1 MNVNHRNGFAFV
13 SSRPFVRADDISL
26 SGVPNMN
33 KPLHSAPATGDAAE
47 KASALK
53 STGRWRHW
61 SLRVLAAAL
70 LAGGAG
76 TAMAGTDLASEPI
89 FGRSSDVKP
98 NLMVLMDTSNSM
110 TWTHMPD
117 NMELPRPSTVLST
130 DTTHVYYRQSMG
142 YKSHLCNSLYYNPD
156 RQYVL
161 PKDHLGASLPLP
173 SFTAAPYNYYQD
185 SLGVPPPEVS
195 PAGTVDL
202 SQYFRAHDSNTV
214 SNVAFSAPDPAQPAY
229 YVEWIHAG
237 VPNPNHF
244 EVMDPSYK
252 SLYCGSRDWY
262 WGPLGSD
269 TGQATTFEIWWYSAP
284 YRGHWR
290 RTLVT
295 GAAQQQNFAIWYTY
309 YRTRLS
315 MTKSAMAR
323 AMDNLDARY
332 RLGFVTALPGLPLS
346 GQFPP
351 ALTINDYAV
360 KPGRFLGVDT
370 FSGMHRA
377 DWYATLKNQTAEG
390 TSPMREAL
398 ARVGRYYGGRED
410 SINLGMPATGNK
422 NPIVDACQRNYTIM
436 TTDGYWNVNHELQG
450 GGPLQLDGVTRVGNQ
465 DGGAAYTPDDG
476 LIPRGVFESQAG
488 ALPASISET
497 RTNTFLL
504 EDCNQAT
511 VNRKWTTQLIQTTTN
526 TFLNVD
532 SSGGGGIW
540 VQKRQIRNQQ
550 RTWKVR
556 RTDLRNELRTNSFK
570 EIIRQHT
577 AGLNENTVLVPNCN
591 APYDAAPYSNCT
603 TISNQVSASN
613 PSCQAA
619 SGTSP
624 DWLHTI
630 CEPISVTAGV
640 EVCPNPANL
649 LPGQT
654 CVLNVPVNGMNNTL
668 VSGSDCSN
676 AAATS
681 SNGWIST
688 SCAIEDELITSVA
701 TCLPNINAGS
711 GNRTCS
717 SVDTGWLPSPLAE
730 PPQAIACTKQ
740 NPTQPPHVF
749 VDCRGI
755 CPAGQ
760 TCSSNGAAVPS
771 CPFTTG
777 SNGEQICNTVTTSIP
792 VEPGTCVA
800 QSPDAGNGYTTISCS
815 PITTPQVTV
824 ASCAGVAEAAS
835 AANGWTQ
842 TLCETLDNGMGK
854 ILKHQVSVTR
864 TTQYGSGTPVTTSEI
879 TPAWWTGWS
888 SLSDDSP
895 ASPLPQYPFEPVIT
909 NLGQHVRDV
918 MGMPHALICVAAE
931 QMPPSPSPSPLVRT
945 RSWEETGTVV
955 EVPSINSLADV
966 AQYYYGTDLRPTM
979 ANNVPAAGVE
989 WYSDKVPHQH
999 MTTFVVGL
1007 GVSGEVKYQEN
1018 YLTAEVAGVP
1028 SNCAVGSLD
1037 FPRIRNGHCAWPQW
1051 PQLHSNG
1058 SENTLA
1064 INQGNL
1070 RSIDD
1075 FFHAAVNGR
1084 GRYFNANNPDTL
1096 VGALSGAL
1104 SLIDVSTAFGAG
1116 AGLPPRANP
1125 QDRYQTSYDN
1135 KLWFGDLVSAPLLTG
1150 APLWSASEKLAS
1162 MVGETCDDRNIW
1174 VANYVG
1180 SSPTKHP
1187 FAWDTTSCTGGV
1199 ALPDLPG
1206 PLKAMYQSQH
1216 NSVVQQLSQYPEMTN
1231 GSGGTVNQR
1240 AQLTPQSLLN
1250 YIRGQ
1255 RQNEGFEPN
1264 TSGKLFRKRVKT
1276 DGSHAPL
1283 GDIIGSKPVV
1293 VGPPSHRYTDASYEA
1308 FKTQHQNRRELVY
1321 VGSNG
1326 GMLHAFNAKNLE
1338 ATGLDNT
1345 AGREAWAFIPQTI
1358 ARDLWVLADTSY
1370 AGKKRYFVDGTPV
1383 VRDIKKP
1390 DGTWITLLVGGFN
1403 AGGRGYYALDV
1414 THPADP
1420 KPLWE
1425 INKDTPV
1432 IGSDVGYSFGQPK
1445 VVRLKDAA
1453 GTWAV
1458 LLPSGHRTESDTGLS
1473 GKGKLFVINAATGAL
1488 IKELDTGAG
1497 TAENPAGLAHV
1508 NDWVLGVDRD
1518 HRVVQAYGGDLQGNV
1533 WRFDLDKPNA
1543 NDYSVAK
1550 LAVLTDAAG
1559 AALPVTTPP
1568 EVGEVEDQR
1577 MVFVGTGR
1585 LLGGNDHFSPL
1596 QHSVFGL
1603 YDRWLQPLPTNQTT
1617 HAPITRSELVKMKA
1631 LAGNP
1636 DTPVTASDPGVT
1648 CLMGENGAAGG
1659 DCDQADPGWVVDL
1672 VADGEHVN
1680 IPMTRLGRNLVVVT
1694 NEPRQAS
1701 CSLGAR
1707 SRLYQL
1713 NIESGKPLRR
1723 PIVIDEW
1730 RPVVGYS
1737 AYMGSDGKPNIQLQ
1751 KVDATPCTGGDCPPL
1766 PTGCVDVPGG
1776 AVNCN
1781 VADSATPTQLNRLSW
1796 RELVGN

>member
-47 KASALK
+47 KTSALK

-70 LAGGAG
+70 MAGGAG

-117 NMELPRPSTVLST
+117 NMERPRPATVLAS
-130 DTTHVYYRQSMG
+130 DTTHAQYRQRMP
-142 YKSHLCNSLYYNPD
+142 YKSALCNYLYYDPN

-161 PKDHLGASLPLP
+161 PKDHLGGNLPMP
-173 SFTAAPYNYYQD
+173 NFNAAPYNYYGD
-185 SLGVPPPEVS
+185 LLGEPPEGVVN
-195 PAGTVDL
+195 GLVDL
-202 SQYFRAHDSNTV
+202 ATQFRAHDLNTV
-214 SNVAFSAPDPAQPAY
+214 SNKVFSAADPAQPAY
-229 YVEWIHAG
+229 YFDWVNRVTGLPDHEHLA
-237 VPNPNHF
+237 
-244 EVMDPSYK
+244 SYRDGTPAAQGYWK
-252 SLYCGSRDWY
+252 NACGLTDHSSL
-262 WGPLGSD
+262 PTFD
-269 TGQATTFEIWWYSAP
+269 TGQQFSAWAASSFQ
-284 YRGHWR
+284 GR
-290 RTLVT
+290 RWQRVIVS
-295 GAAQQQNFAIWYTY
+295 GEAQKQNFAIWYTY
-309 YRTRLS
+309 YRNRLS

-332 RLGFVTALPGLPLS
+332 RLGFITALPGLPLS
-346 GQFPP
+346 GEFPP
-351 ALTINDYAV
+351 ALTLNDYAV

-370 FSGMHRA
+370 FTGTHRA

-398 ARVGRYYGGRED
+398 ARVGRYYGGKED

-465 DGGAAYTPDDG
+465 DGGAAYTSDDG
-476 LIPRGVFESQAG
+476 LVPRGVFESQAG
-488 ALPASISET
+488 ALPATISET
-497 RTNTFLL
+497 RTNTFRMV
-504 EDCNQAT
+504 DCNQAT
-511 VNRKWTTQLIQTTTN
+511 VNRKWTTQLIKTTKN
-526 TFLNVD
+526 TYLNVD

-540 VQKRQIRNQQ
+540 VQKREIRNQQ

-570 EIIRQHT
+570 EIKRQHT
-577 AGLNENTVLVPNCN
+577 ARLNENTVLVPHCT
-591 APYDAAPYSNCT
+591 APYNAAPYSNCT

-613 PSCQAA
+613 PSCQAV
-619 SGTSP
+619 SGSSP

-630 CEPISVTAGV
+630 CEPITVTAGV
-640 EVCPNPANL
+640 EVCPDPTNL
-649 LPGQT
+649 QPGQT

-668 VSGSDCSN
+668 VAGSQCPSD
-676 AAATS
+676 APATS
-681 SNGWIST
+681 ASGWISRT
-688 SCAIEDELITSVA
+688 CTIEYDVTTSVA
-701 TCLPNINAGS
+701 TCLPNLNAS
-711 GNRTCS
+711 TGNRTCS

-740 NPTQPPHVF
+740 NPAQPPHVF

-792 VEPGTCVA
+792 VAPGTCVA
-800 QSPDAGNGYTTISCS
+800 QSPDAGNGYTTISCATT
-815 PITTPQVTV
+815 TTPQVTL
-824 ASCAGVAEAAS
+824 ASCDGVAEPAS
-835 AANGWTQ
+835 ADNGWTQ
-842 TLCETLDNGMGK
+842 THCQTLNNGPGK
-854 ILKHQVSVTR
+854 ILQHYVNVTR
-864 TTQYGSGTPVTTSEI
+864 STQYGSGTPVTTTE
-879 TPAWWTGWS
+879 ANTGWQW
-888 SLSDDSP
+888 LSGDAP
-895 ASPLPQYPFEPVIT
+895 VSPLPQYPFEPVIT

-931 QMPPSPSPSPLVRT
+931 QLPPSPSPSPLVRT

-955 EVPSINSLADV
+955 QVPSINSLADV
-966 AQYYYGTDLRPTM
+966 AQYYYATDLRNTM

-1018 YLTAEVAGVP
+1018 YLTAGVEGVP
-1028 SNCAVGSLD
+1028 SNCAVGNLD

-1051 PQLHSNG
+1051 PLLNSNG
-1058 SENTLA
+1058 TENTVA

-1125 QDRYQTSYDN
+1125 QERYQTSYDN

-1264 TSGKLFRKRVKT
+1264 TSGKLFRNRVKT
-1276 DGSHAPL
+1276 DGSPAPL

-1508 NDWVLGVDRD
+1508 NDWVIGVDRD

-1568 EVGEVEDQR
+1568 EVGEVEGQR

-1585 LLGGNDHFSPL
+1585 LLGGNDHLSPL

-1636 DTPVTASDPGVT
+1636 DTPATASDPGVT
-1648 CLMGENGAAGG
+1648 CLMGANGAVGG

-1680 IPMTRLGRNLVVVT
+1680 IPMTRVGRNLLVVT

-1713 NIESGKPLRR
+1713 SIESGKPLRR
-1723 PIVIDEW
+1723 PMVIDEW
-1730 RPVVGYS
+1730 SPVVGYS
-1737 AYMGSDGKPNIQLQ
+1737 VYLGSDGDPYIQPQKGDAKPC
-1751 KVDATPCTGGDCPPL
+1751 VGDDCPPR

-1776 AVNCN
+1776 ALNCN
-1781 VADSATPTQLNRLSW
+1781 VVNPTAPTQLNRLSW
-1796 RELVGN
+1796 REL